1 MSQDNCHSMQ
11 PSGKGTNRVNRLLES
26 LLPGFVA
33 VDERKIE
40 DLKDFAIKI
49 AAQLKFRIKPKNL
62 SDPEW
67 DGDWAGFFEK
77 SIDHEQRTDP
87 HFALFLA
94 FLQNF
99 QLAQNEINTLGKR
112 HLDFFYRDV
121 LHLKEKASEPDQA
134 YLILTLAKQ
143 VGEYLLPKK
152 SSFKAG
158 KDDTGVE
165 VLFENPSDQ
174 ALNKSEVASIKSL
187 FRDDHGRFYASPIA
201 NSEDGQGAELL
212 NSEGRWNPFGIPK
225 SLFPDSDRKLAIL
238 GFAVS
243 SPVLALAEGQRNITL
258 ALTLQ
263 AQPGI
268 LEKLKSLY
276 LNSSFRFWLS
286 GEKEWIP
293 AEPGIPIQSEE
304 EVEAAFLDFLNKAT
318 TWKDI
323 AGIEPQAGSVFDNP
337 ELGYHRPFKGYDI
350 GETTAENIL
359 TFRDSL
365 PGNKFTSV
373 DQVKSVRGMGED
385 KTADLYFSF
394 QTQKHQLIDLGPAGI
409 QLILK
414 CHLIPDQDAVVGYS
428 EEVLLQ
434 KFKTSQAV
442 LKVELV
448 ETIQSYAYPILQGAK
463 LAKVDISVDVKGVEN
478 LVLQNDLATLPIGK
492 NIQPFGF
499 RPVLGSNFYIGSK
512 EVFSKAVQSLKIT
525 TEWHGL
531 PQGSNG
537 FQDYYTGYS
546 GAISNSSFSANAY
559 FLDDRDWGNSI
570 KTISLFSGSGAISAV
585 QPYLL
590 SQSELGII
598 HPEPE
603 LENFTTWTP
612 SSKRGFLKLSLSGK
626 NFGHQEYP
634 KIFSAAVVSRS
645 NAVTTDDLAIP
656 NEPYT
661 PELKSVKLDY
671 TAKDSFVPGN
681 SKWNSFFQIGAF
693 GEAEQLKNPCLLVP
707 DYLDEGYL
715 LIGLKN
721 HELAQSIQLL
731 VHVLDGSGNPEKAV
745 PPLKWSYLAGNDWV
759 DFNKLDLVLDETKG
773 LIQTGL
779 LGFTLPR
786 AANNQ
791 HTILED
797 GLTWIRASVEE
808 NSEAIPDF
816 TQILAQAIRVVFE
829 NKGNDPNR
837 FGTALPE
844 KTIGKLKISQ
854 SQISKI
860 DQPFA
865 SFGGKTQEV
874 SEDFYQRVSE
884 RLRHKQRAIT
894 RWDYEHLVL
903 EQFPQVYQVNV
914 LNHTEY
920 SGNLEDYRALAPRHV
935 TVVLV
940 ANVQNQ
946 NAVDPL
952 RPKASVSLIA
962 NVDEILSK
970 INSAGVKL
978 HVVNPIYEELQVK
991 TKVKFLP
998 GIDTSLFAKKLEDDL
1013 KAFLSPWAFAGIENF
1028 DFSGEIHSSV
1038 ILHFIEKRHYV
1049 DFLTCFELYHIV
1061 KNPIDGAVISK
1072 EKVEEAKGSTGVSLL
1087 GSVGKIDTY
1096 GDHLIEILES
1106 EDCKCADNEILPT
1119 ASIASNESS
1128 DMDEAFPT

>member
-1 MSQDNCHSMQ
+1 MSQDNCHSVQ
-11 PSGKGTNRVNRLLES
+11 AQGKGTNRVNRLLSS
-26 LLPGFVA
+26 LLPDYVA

-40 DLKDFAIKI
+40 DLKAFAVKI
-49 AAQLKFRIKPKNL
+49 AAQLKFRIKAENPGDL
-62 SDPEW
+62 EW
-67 DGDWAGFFEK
+67 DGDWAEFFEK
-77 SIDHEQRTDP
+77 SIDPEQRTDP

-99 QLAQNEINTLGKR
+99 QLAQNEINGLGKR
-112 HLDFFYRDV
+112 HLDFFYRDI
-121 LHLKEKASEPDQA
+121 LHLKEKAAEPDQA

-152 SSFKAG
+152 SAFKAG

-165 VLFENPSDQ
+165 VLFESSSDQ

-187 FRDDHGRFYASPIA
+187 FRDENGRFYASPIA
-201 NSEDGQGAELL
+201 NSEDGLGAEIL

-225 SLFPDSDRKLAIL
+225 TLFPDSDRKLATL

-243 SPVLALAEGQRNITL
+243 SPTLALAEGQRNITL
-258 ALTLQ
+258 VLTLQ
-263 AQPGI
+263 PQEGL

-286 GEKEWIP
+286 GEKEWIL
-293 AEPGIPIQSEE
+293 AEPGYPIQSEKG
-304 EVEAAFLDFLNKAT
+304 VEAAFLDFLNKAT
-318 TWKDI
+318 TWIDI
-323 AGIEPQAGSVFDNP
+323 AGIEPQAGPVFDNP
-337 ELGYHRPFKGYDI
+337 ELGSHRPFKGYDI
-350 GETTAENIL
+350 GETTAKNIL
-359 TFRDSL
+359 ADRNSL

-373 DQVKSVRGMGED
+373 EQVKSVRGMGED
-385 KTADLYFSF
+385 KIADLYFSF
-394 QTQKHQLIDLGPAGI
+394 QTQKHQLIDLGAAGI
-409 QLILK
+409 QLVLK

-442 LKVELV
+442 LKVELA
-448 ETIQSYAYPILQGAK
+448 ETIQSYAYPVLQGAQ
-463 LAKVDISVDVKGVEN
+463 LTKVDLSVEAIGVEN

-512 EVFSKAVQSLKIT
+512 EVFSKALQSLKIT

-531 PQGSNG
+531 PTTSKG
-537 FQDYYTGYS
+537 FEDYYSGYS
-546 GAISNSSFSANAY
+546 GNISNASFTAKAY
-559 FLDDRDWGNSI
+559 FLDDRDWGNSK
-570 KTISLFSGSGAISAV
+570 KTISLFSGDSAPDTI
-585 QPYLL
+585 QTYAL
-590 SQSELGII
+590 SLTDLGNIQA
-598 HPEPE
+598 EPE
-603 LENFTTWTP
+603 LEDFSTWNP

-626 NFGHQEYP
+626 NFGHQEFP
-634 KIFSAAVVSRS
+634 KIFSEAVIGLSKEETEA
-645 NAVTTDDLAIP
+645 NIP

-671 TAKDSFVPGN
+671 SATDSFAPGD

-693 GEAEQLKNPCLLVP
+693 GEAEQIKSPCLLLP
-707 DYLDEGYL
+707 DYPEEGYL

-721 HELAQSIQLL
+721 HKLAQSIQLL

-745 PPLKWSYLAGNDWV
+745 PTVKWSFLAGNDWV
-759 DFNKLDLVLDETKG
+759 DFNKLDLILDETKG

-779 LGFTLPR
+779 IGFTLPR
-786 AANNQ
+786 AANHH

-797 GLTWIRASVEE
+797 GLAWIRASVSE
-808 NSEAIPDF
+808 NSDAIPDF
-816 TQILAQAIRVVFE
+816 TQILAQAIRVVFV

-837 FGTALPE
+837 LGTALPE
-844 KTIGKLKISQ
+844 KTIGKLKVSQ
-854 SQISKI
+854 AQISKI

-865 SFGGKTQEV
+865 SFGGKTEEV
-874 SEDFYQRVSE
+874 SEDFYQRISE

-962 NVDEILSK
+962 KVDEFLSK
-970 INSAGVKL
+970 INSAGVKI

-991 TKVKFLP
+991 TKVKFLL

-1038 ILHFIEKRHYV
+1038 ILHFIEKRPYV

-1061 KNPIDGAVISK
+1061 KNPVDGEVISK
-1072 EKVEEAKGSTGVSLL
+1072 EKVEEAKGITGVSLL
-1087 GSVGKIDTY
+1087 GSVGKIDSY
-1096 GDHLIEILES
+1096 GDHLIEVLES
-1106 EDCKCADNEILPT
+1106 EDCECADNEIVPT
-1119 ASIASNESS
+1119 ASIVSSESS

>member
-1 MSQDNCHSMQ
+1 MSQDHCHSVQ
-11 PSGKGTNRVNRLLES
+11 PSGKGTNRVNRLLDS

-40 DLKDFAIKI
+40 DLKDFAVKI
-49 AAQLKFRIKPKNL
+49 AAQLKFRIKTENPG
-62 SDPEW
+62 DPEW

-77 SIDHEQRTDP
+77 SIDSEQRTDP

-99 QLAQNEINTLGKR
+99 QLAQNEINSLGKR

-121 LHLKEKASEPDQA
+121 LHLKEKAAEPDQA

-152 SSFKAG
+152 SAFKAG

-165 VLFENPSDQ
+165 VLFENSSDQ

-187 FRDDHGRFYASPIA
+187 FRDENGRFYTSPIA
-201 NSEDGQGAELL
+201 NSEDGLGAEIL

-225 SLFPDSDRKLAIL
+225 KLFPDSDRKLATL

-243 SPVLALAEGQRNITL
+243 SPALALEEGQRNITL

-263 AQPGI
+263 PQEGL

-293 AEPGIPIQSEE
+293 AEPGYPIQGEKG
-304 EVEAAFLDFLNKAT
+304 VEAAFLDFLNKAT
-318 TWKDI
+318 TWIDI
-323 AGIEPQAGSVFDNP
+323 AGIEPQAGPVFDNP
-337 ELGYHRPFKGYDI
+337 ELGSHRPFKGYDI

-359 TFRDSL
+359 KTRNSL

-373 DQVKSVRGMGED
+373 EQVKSVRGMGED
-385 KTADLYFSF
+385 KIADLYFSF

-409 QLILK
+409 QLVLK
-414 CHLIPDQDAVVGYS
+414 CHLIPDQDAVMGYS

-442 LKVELV
+442 LKVELA

-463 LAKVDISVDVKGVEN
+463 LTKVDISVEVIGVEN

-512 EVFSKAVQSLKIT
+512 EVFSKALESLKIH

-531 PQGSNG
+531 PTTSKG
-537 FQDYYTGYS
+537 FEDYYSGYS
-546 GAISNSSFSANAY
+546 GTISNASFSAKAY
-559 FLDDRDWGNSI
+559 FLDDRDWGSSK
-570 KTISLFSGSGAISAV
+570 KTIGLFSGDSAPETI
-585 QPYLL
+585 QTYTL
-590 SQSELGII
+590 SKTELGNIEA
-598 HPEPE
+598 EPE
-603 LENFTTWTP
+603 LEEFSTWSP

-626 NFGHQEYP
+626 NFGHQEFP
-634 KIFSAAVVSRS
+634 KIFATAVIELS
-645 NAVTTDDLAIP
+645 NEKSGANIP

-671 TAKDSFVPGN
+671 SATDSFAPGD

-693 GEAEQLKNPCLLVP
+693 GEAEQVKSPCLLLT
-707 DYLDEGYL
+707 DYPEEGYL

-721 HELAQSIQLL
+721 HELAQSVQLL

-745 PPLKWSYLAGNDWV
+745 PTVKWSFLAGNDWV

-797 GLTWIRASVEE
+797 GLTWIRASVSE
-808 NSEAIPDF
+808 NSDAIPDF
-816 TQILAQAIRVVFE
+816 TQILAQAIRVIFE

-837 FGTALPE
+837 LGTALPE
-844 KTIGKLKISQ
+844 KTIGKLKVSQ
-854 SQISKI
+854 AQISKI

-865 SFGGKTQEV
+865 SFGGKTEEI

-962 NVDEILSK
+962 NVDEFLSK

-1038 ILHFIEKRHYV
+1038 ILHFIEKRPYV

-1061 KNPIDGAVISK
+1061 KNPVDGAVISK
-1072 EKVEEAKGSTGVSLL
+1072 EKVEEAQGSTGVSLL
-1087 GSVGKIDTY
+1087 GSVGKIDSY
-1096 GDHLIEILES
+1096 GDHLIEILET

-1119 ASIASNESS
+1119 ASIASSESS